1 MTENVKFVYSKRLAD
16 YLIRERG
23 MRFITY
29 AKHPKTDRLFWLFE
43 RGPALDEA
51 LNDYAKLARR

>member
-1 MTENVKFVYSKRLAD
+1 MFVYSKRLAD

-23 MRFITY
+23 LRFVTY
-29 AKHPKTDRLFWLFE
+29 AKHPKTDRLFWIFE

-51 LNDYAKLARR
+51 LAAYGKRQGTVTRGE

>member
-1 MTENVKFVYSKRLAD
+1 MTDNVKFVYSKRLAD

-51 LNDYAKLARR
+51 LKDYAKLARQ

>member
-1 MTENVKFVYSKRLAD
+1 MFVYSKRLAD

-51 LNDYAKLARR
+51 LKDYAKLARR

>member
-51 LNDYAKLARR
+51 LKDYAKLQRR

>member
-51 LNDYAKLARR
+51 LKDYAKLARQ

>member
-51 LNDYAKLARR
+51 LKDYAKLARR